1 MLSKPFAGCC
11 IEPIVGEVKD
21 EACAS
26 SPDPQTTQCRAES
39 VKWKLSAKKEGRERG
54 GRDKAKVAGR
64 DNNMLKESWTLS
76 KNESLGKPVA
86 QSYFLCRDWLEWPCV
101 CF

>member
-21 EACAS
+21 EARAS
-26 SPDPQTTQCRAES
+26 SPDPQTTQCWAEN

-54 GRDKAKVAGR
+54 ERGKAKVAGC
-64 DNNMLKESWTLS
+64 DNSNMLKESWTLS
-76 KNESLGKPVA
+76 KE
-86 QSYFLCRDWLEWPCV
+86 
-101 CF
+101 